1 MKKNKRQKPDLSYSL
16 PETNP
21 EFNPDIIPE
30 DIEITEDVT
39 DIIYDENDELFI
51 NEDLEPDES
60 ND

>member
-1 MKKNKRQKPDLSYSL
+1 MKKNKRLKPDLSYSL

-30 DIEITEDVT
+30 DIEIIEDVT